1 MEYGMINDFLVRLDN
16 IAGSPGD
23 IVWPSFTPRAMGSA
37 ETAVRNAIIGSGLG
51 RREHFLRCVQLTYG
65 LMNSPLSEVIL
76 ARDARVTYTAETLRS
91 LFAVSAGVVT
101 ARGIAPVPTLVFGT
115 SPLTPDVG
123 SWFIETISVGAG
135 TAEVRISDDRG
146 RQSTSAFSYTDRS
159 PVIELPDQKG
169 VITFYGTQFHLHDT
183 WTLIRQAIVAPWLL
197 EAVSR
202 LPTVEAPLL
211 GLMSPR
217 IEKIY
222 RAAPLTLDKLSSA
235 VATLGGAA

>member
-1 MEYGMINDFLVRLDN
+1 MINDFLVRLDN

-23 IVWPSFTPRAMGSA
+23 IVWPAFTPRRLGTT
-37 ETAVRNAIIGSGLG
+37 EIAVRNAIIGSGLG

-65 LMNSPLSEVIL
+65 LMNSPLSEVIV
-76 ARDARVTYTAETLRS
+76 ARDPRVTYTVDTMRA
-91 LFAVSAGVVT
+91 LFAVSAGAVT
-101 ARGIAPVPTLVFGT
+101 ARGVSSIPTLVFGT
-115 SPLTPDVG
+115 SPQTPDVG
-123 SWFIETISVGAG
+123 SWFIEVIAAGSG

-159 PVIELPDQKG
+159 PVIELPDHRG

-183 WTLIRQAIVAPWLL
+183 WTLIRQSIITPWLL

-202 LPTVEAPLL
+202 LPSVETALL
-211 GLMSPR
+211 GLMSSR

-222 RAAPLTLDKLSSA
+222 RAAPLSLDKLAAA
-235 VATLGGAA
+235 VATLGGAE

>member
-1 MEYGMINDFLVRLDN
+1 MINDFLARLDN

-23 IVWPSFTPRAMGSA
+23 IVWPTFTPRVLSSA
-37 ETAVRNAIIGSGLG
+37 EVAVRNAIIGSGLG

-65 LMNSPLSEVIL
+65 LMNSPLSEVIT
-76 ARDARVTYTAETLRS
+76 ARDPRVTYNAETMRS
-91 LFAVSAGVVT
+91 LFTVSAGVVT
-101 ARGIAPVPTLVFGT
+101 ARGTAPIPTLVFGT
-115 SPLTPDVG
+115 SPQTPDVG
-123 SWFIETISVGAG
+123 SWFIEVIAIGVG

-146 RQSTSAFSYTDRS
+146 RQLVSAFSYTDRS
-159 PVIELPDQKG
+159 PVIELPDRKG

-183 WTLIRQAIVAPWLL
+183 WTLIRQAVVTPWLL

-202 LPTVEAPLL
+202 LSDTETSLL

-222 RAAPLTLDKLSSA
+222 RAAPLSLDKLAAA
-235 VATLGGAA
+235 VATIGGAE